1 MPPTSVFTSVELEQY
16 SRHFKL
22 QGFGPEKQAQLK
34 RAKVLLVGAGGLG
47 CPVGLYLAA
56 AGVGT
61 IGVVDFDC
69 VDRSN
74 LQRQI
79 AHSVDTIGQ
88 LKVDSLVQRMQA
100 INPLL
105 RYQKHSVRLGAEN
118 VSDLI
123 RHYDLV
129 LDGSDNFA
137 TRFLVAD
144 ACFLSKIP
152 LLQGSVYEY
161 EAQLALFLP
170 DEGPCYRC
178 VFPEPP
184 GAEAL
189 SPCAEV
195 GVLGVVPGTVGL
207 MMATETIKH
216 LTGLGT
222 SIHGKLLIYNAL
234 EQTLKKL
241 NLSRNQQCALCGE
254 NPSILSP
261 VESLTLCEFPADNPA
276 LSIEAEAAKVL
287 ISQGVQLL
295 DVREA
300 FEFQS
305 GHIPQAI
312 HLPLGQLRIEIP
324 TGVLNP
330 DQPILAYCQKGQRSL
345 EAARLLRTLGYN
357 PVYSLTDG
365 MASWAGPVSL
375 PV

>member
-1 MPPTSVFTSVELEQY
+1 MQLTSVFTSVELDQY

-22 QGFGPEKQAQLK
+22 QGFGLEKQTQLK
-34 RAKVLLVGAGGLG
+34 AARVLLVGAGGLG

-61 IGVVDFDC
+61 IGVVDFDR

-88 LKVDSLVQRMQA
+88 LKVDSLVQAMQA

-105 RYQKHSVRLGAEN
+105 KYQKHPVRLGTEN
-118 VSDLI
+118 VLDLI
-123 RHYDLV
+123 RQYDLV

-137 TRFLVAD
+137 TRFLLAD
-144 ACFLSKIP
+144 ACFLGRIP

-161 EAQLALFLP
+161 EAQLTLFLP
-170 DEGPCYRC
+170 GEGPCYRC
-178 VFPEPP
+178 IFPEPP

-207 MMATETIKH
+207 MMATEALKY

-222 SIHGKLLIYNAL
+222 SIDGKLLIYNAL

-241 NLSRNQQCALCGE
+241 SLSRNEQCALCGD
-254 NPSILSP
+254 NPGILSP
-261 VESLTLCEFPADNPA
+261 VEALSFCDFPADPA
-276 LSIEAEAAKVL
+276 AFSIEAEAAKL
-287 ISQGVQLL
+287 LLSQGVQLL

-312 HLPLGQLRIEIP
+312 HLPLAQLRVEIP
-324 TGVLNP
+324 AGIFNRE
-330 DQPILAYCQKGQRSL
+330 QPILVYCQKGQRSL
-345 EAARLLRTLGYN
+345 EAARILKASGHNT
-357 PVYSLTDG
+357 VYSLAGG
-365 MASWAGPVSL
+365 MASWNGPVRL

>member
-34 RAKVLLVGAGGLG
+34 MAKVLLVGAGGLG

-88 LKVDSLVQRMQA
+88 LKVDSLVQAMQA
-100 INPLL
+100 MNPLL

-129 LDGSDNFA
+129 LDGSDNFT

-144 ACFLSKIP
+144 ACFLGKIP

-207 MMATETIKH
+207 MMATEAIKH
-216 LTGLGT
+216 LTGLGST
-222 SIHGKLLIYNAL
+222 IHGKLLIYNAL

-261 VESLTLCEFPADNPA
+261 VEPLTLCEFPADTA
-276 LSIEAEAAKVL
+276 AFSIEAEAAKAL

-312 HLPLGQLRIEIP
+312 HLTLAQLRSEVP
-324 TGVLNP
+324 TGVLNG

-345 EAARLLRTLGYN
+345 EAARILRTLGYN
-357 PVYSLTDG
+357 PVYSLAGG
-365 MASWAGPVSL
+365 MGSWTGPVRL